1 MPAALEFELEIVLE
15 ACLLFYSQDLVAEH
29 EPLGIISLQVAV
41 DDAIDGHLFHLH
53 LYGNGV
59 IISEI
64 AFKGKI
70 KILYWR
76 LSIYSKSLTID
87 VKRPSIK

>member
-1 MPAALEFELEIVLE
+1 MPAALEFELVIVLE

-70 KILYWR
+70 
-76 LSIYSKSLTID
+76 SKFLIGG
-87 VKRPSIK
+87 

>member
-53 LYGNGV
+53 LYGNRV
-59 IISEI
+59 IIIEI
-64 AFKGKI
+64 EFKGKI